1 MKLDY
6 NIVLIGFMGTG
17 KTTVSE
23 YLNQR
28 YDMDVVDMDTEISK
42 REGMGIPEI
51 FEVFG
56 EVYFRDLETAL
67 LKELQSRKNTVIS
80 CGGGAPMREENV
92 KKMKKNG
99 RVVLLTA
106 RPETIYGRVKDN
118 DERPV
123 LKGKKTVAQILELMT
138 ERQEKYRK
146 AADLTVSTDGK
157 SVDEICEDI
166 IARLTEGERDV

>member
-42 REGMGIPEI
+42 REGMGISEI

-92 KKMKKNG
+92 KEMKKNG

-106 RPETIYGRVKDN
+106 RPETIYDRVKDN

>member
-1 MKLDY
+1 
-6 NIVLIGFMGTG
+6 
-17 KTTVSE
+17 
-23 YLNQR
+23 
-28 YDMDVVDMDTEISK
+28 
-42 REGMGIPEI
+42 
-51 FEVFG
+51 
-56 EVYFRDLETAL
+56 
-67 LKELQSRKNTVIS
+67 
-80 CGGGAPMREENV
+80 
-92 KKMKKNG
+92 MKKNG

-106 RPETIYGRVKDN
+106 RPETIYDRVKDN

>member
-42 REGMGIPEI
+42 REGMGISEI

-67 LKELQSRKNTVIS
+67 LQGTAVQKEYGDLLWRRSSDAGGKRKRNEKKRQSS
-80 CGGGAPMREENV
+80 AS
-92 KKMKKNG
+92 
-99 RVVLLTA
+99 
-106 RPETIYGRVKDN
+106 
-118 DERPV
+118 
-123 LKGKKTVAQILELMT
+123 
-138 ERQEKYRK
+138 YRK
-146 AADLTVSTDGK
+146 AGD
-157 SVDEICEDI
+157 DI
-166 IARLTEGERDV
+166 